1 MGVDAP
7 ASVGVPLVDIG
18 SKLRLI
24 LYDYMV
30 RPVRVVF
37 KESTVEPVPTPNGRA
52 VFRKGDEVDLP
63 RWQARLLAERG
74 IVEVRDQ
81 PLDIDS
87 VNMFHYKEK
96 RRSAANQL
104 SPLPQDFYP
113 KAFELVERLDEMI
126 RNKPFH
132 MLLKDRE
139 ILEKNLVELA
149 EARLAKIIRLA
160 MTEEG
165 GVREKLTPE
174 ETVVYDMILATIREW
189 RNYVKTPFRQG

>member
-1 MGVDAP
+1 M
-7 ASVGVPLVDIG
+7 DIG